1 MRSLESQSHRF
12 TRLAVAAA
20 LFLLPRLSAAQPAPP
35 PNVLVILADDMG
47 IGDVSALNAK
57 SLWQTPNIDRLAREG
72 MIFTDAHSSASS
84 ASASASPGR
93 C

>member
-1 MRSLESQSHRF
+1 
-12 TRLAVAAA
+12 
-20 LFLLPRLSAAQPAPP
+20 LSAAQPAPP